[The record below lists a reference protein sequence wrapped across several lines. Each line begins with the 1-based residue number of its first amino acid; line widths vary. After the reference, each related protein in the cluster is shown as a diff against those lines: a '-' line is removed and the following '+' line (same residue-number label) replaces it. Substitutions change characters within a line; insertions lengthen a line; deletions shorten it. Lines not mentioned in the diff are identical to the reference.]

1 MLNTGNERILIIAP
15 HSDDEVLGCGGLIER
30 ACRLGNHVKVVI
42 AALGETTFIHSGMK
56 VTADIRKKELSDAL
70 SFLGCEDYEVLFE
83 DKEGILD
90 TIPQKQLVSKIDD
103 ILMSF
108 KPSMVFIPY
117 PSFHQDHKALFHAC
131 MASLRPQP
139 HLNYK
144 LIAMYEYPLIVWQ
157 YPRINNAG
165 ELFLDLSE
173 KIDMKVEAMK
183 MHVSQIRE
191 SQHLI
196 SPESIKKW
204 AEKRGMENGSQYA
217 EKYYILRAK
226 LF

>member
-1 MLNTGNERILIIAP
+1 MLNSGKERILIIAP

-30 ACRLGNHVKVVI
+30 ACRFGNQVKVVI

-56 VTADIRKKELSDAL
+56 VTADIRKKELSHAL
-70 SFLGCEDYEVLFE
+70 SFLGCGDYEVMFE
-83 DKEGILD
+83 DKEGFLD
-90 TIPQKQLVSKIDD
+90 TVPQKQLVSIIDN
-103 ILMSF
+103 ILASF
-108 KPSMVFIPY
+108 RPSMVFIPY

-139 HLNYK
+139 RHNYK

-157 YPRINNAG
+157 YPRMENAG
-165 ELFLDLSE
+165 ELFLDLGE

-183 MHVSQIRE
+183 MHVSQIRDTE
-191 SQHLI
+191 HLI

-204 AEKRGMENGSQYA
+204 AAKRGMENGCQYA
-217 EKYYILRAK
+217 EKYYILRAL